1 MNIQELT
8 DGRTEERLGS
18 LKFEEGLSWLAILPL
33 VSI

>member
-18 LKFEEGLSWLAILPL
+18 LKFEEGLNRLAI
-33 VSI
+33 